1 MPLLLV
7 VGSLNY
13 DLILRHHVLPR
24 GGETVVG
31 AELTVS
37 CGGKGANQAVA
48 AARFA
53 KALDGPQ
60 VSVAFAGALGNDLF
74 GERQRQQLRA
84 DGVDTTHLRTFD
96 GVATG
101 TSTIWVE
108 SSSGQNRILN
118 APGANLHL
126 RPDGLADLPWSEADL
141 LLLQNEIPAETT
153 GYLCRRAAAEG
164 VDVVW
169 DPAPFSAGDE
179 LPLKPEQVRFV
190 TPNEREAEALLG
202 RPLGTAEALREDAES
217 LLRLGFGNVI
227 LTLGELGVAV
237 RDRDGRFYE
246 IPAPAVDAIDTTG
259 AGDAFCGAFA
269 ASLLAGMPE
278 EEAIGAGVAYAT
290 SSVCKAGAQS
300 SFPEGRMGS

>member
-24 GGETVVG
+24 AGETVVG
-31 AELTVS
+31 AELTDS

-53 KALDGPQ
+53 KTLGGAEIT
-60 VSVAFAGALGNDLF
+60 VAFAGAVGNDVF
-74 GERQRQQLRA
+74 GERQRQQLED
-84 DGVDTTHLRTFD
+84 DGIDTTHLRTIE

-118 APGANLHL
+118 APGANLYL
-126 RPDGLADLPWSEADL
+126 LPECLVDLPWNEASL

-153 GYLCRRAAAEG
+153 AYLCRCAAAEG
-164 VDVVW
+164 VGVVW
-169 DPAPFSAGDE
+169 DPAPFSAGDV
-179 LPLKPEQVRFV
+179 LPLEAAQVRFV

-202 RPLGTAEALREDAES
+202 RPLGPAEALEADAES
-217 LLRLGFGNVI
+217 VRRLGFGTAL
-227 LTLGELGVAV
+227 LTLGENGVAV
-237 RDRDGRFYE
+237 SDRDGRFYE
-246 IPAPAVDAIDTTG
+246 VPAPKVEAVDTTG
-259 AGDAFCGAFA
+259 AGDAFNGAFA
-269 ASLLAGMPE
+269 ASLLAGVSE
-278 EEAIGAGVAYAT
+278 EEAIRAGIDYA
-290 SSVCKAGAQS
+290 SASVCRAGAQS
-300 SFPEGRMGS
+300 SFAGP